1 MGKSGG
7 GRSNFQ
13 ILRLVPEI
21 PVFEGN
27 FLLIADGTKIGF
39 RTLPESSNIFVGVTP
54 PHLARHVRASFDM
67 DLSYVVEGHAS
78 ACPQTVCVDVKC
90 VALTLIKLKYDVSAS
105 IMKCNIQFEL
115 L

>member
-1 MGKSGG
+1 MV
-7 GRSNFQ
+7 RSRDRKKFP
-13 ILRLVPEI
+13 R
-21 PVFEGN
+21 
-27 FLLIADGTKIGF
+27 FLLRAGGTELGF
-39 RTLPESSNIFVGVTP
+39 RTLPESSKIRDGVSP
-54 PHLARHVRASFDM
+54 PHLARDVRASFDM

-78 ACPQTVCVDVKC
+78 ACPQTMGVDVKC